1 MRSWHVTLVVVVVV
15 VAAWSVAGQT
25 EAGAARPVSAARVLP
40 DSSPGPYPVGH
51 TTLSVPAANGLPLLS
66 VDVWYPSKRI
76 RGPLATY
83 ELLPGV
89 DVPARL
95 AVADASPAAGRFPLV
110 VYSHGS
116 GGFSFVATFF
126 TEVLASH
133 GYVVAAPNHPGDTI
147 VDAYLRQVSRGTDY
161 LPATELIALVA
172 NRINDLPRV
181 IDAVFDAPPST
192 AKFSGAIDRHH
203 VVLAGHSLGG
213 AAAIG
218 TAAAD
223 PRVDAVI
230 AMDPT
235 WGMLTPDQLARVN
248 VPVLTM
254 WSMEGAN
261 AGAHETDTLKSPWYR
276 VTFPSA
282 THQSFTDLCS
292 YEPLAARWAAAL
304 AQVGDLRSYLDPQ
317 FAQTC
322 RPPALP
328 YKRVHS
334 LVDGY
339 SIAFLRLALFGER
352 SWAATIQHP
361 RPDTQFQRG
370 GTS

>member
-1 MRSWHVTLVVVVVV
+1 MRSRQVTFVVMVVA
-15 VAAWSVAGQT
+15 VAAWSSAGQT
-25 EAGAARPVSAARVLP
+25 AAGAARSVSAARALP
-40 DSSPGPYPVGH
+40 DSSAGPFPVGH
-51 TTLSVPAANGLPLLS
+51 TTLSVPAADGLPVLS
-66 VDVWYPSKRI
+66 VDVWYPSKRT
-76 RGPLATY
+76 RGPKATY
-83 ELLPGV
+83 ELQPGV

-95 AVADASPAAGRFPLV
+95 AVDAVPAAAGRFPLV

-116 GGFSFVATFF
+116 GAFSFIATFF

-147 VDAYLRQVSRGTDY
+147 IDAYLRQVSRGTDY
-161 LPATELIALVA
+161 LATPELIGLVA
-172 NRINDLPRV
+172 KRINDLPRV
-181 IDAVFDAPPST
+181 IDAVFDAPSST
-192 AKFSGAIDRHH
+192 AKFSPAIDRNH

-218 TAAAD
+218 TAADD

-254 WSMEGAN
+254 WSMEGSS
-261 AGAHETDTLKSPWYR
+261 AGAHETDAIESPWYR
-276 VTFPSA
+276 VMFPSA
-282 THQSFTDLCS
+282 THQGFTDLCS

-304 AQVGDLRSYLDPQ
+304 ASIDLRSYLDPQ
-317 FAQTC
+317 FSQTC

-328 YKRVHS
+328 SKRLHS

-339 SIAFLRLALFGER
+339 SIAFLRLALFGDR

-370 GTS
+370 GGG